1 MRNRAK
7 AQSQGCLAASSTI
20 TLRAL
25 EGAQGHPNQGSSSCT
40 MCSEWCILV
49 NPTRPWPP
57 SLPSVSGRL
66 MAHVHLKPVSPFY
79 ALGSYDIRASCPNGS
94 LQGLSG
100 PLLGRGADL
109 VAEMHTPRLQGG
121 PRGSCLWGTQE
132 LECMGQWSQGL
143 SIDRK

>member
-40 MCSEWCILV
+40 MCPEWCILV

-100 PLLGRGADL
+100 PLWGGGQTWLLRCIPLDFREGQGAAAYGEHRSLNVWANGHRD
-109 VAEMHTPRLQGG
+109 
-121 PRGSCLWGTQE
+121 
-132 LECMGQWSQGL
+132 
-143 SIDRK
+143 